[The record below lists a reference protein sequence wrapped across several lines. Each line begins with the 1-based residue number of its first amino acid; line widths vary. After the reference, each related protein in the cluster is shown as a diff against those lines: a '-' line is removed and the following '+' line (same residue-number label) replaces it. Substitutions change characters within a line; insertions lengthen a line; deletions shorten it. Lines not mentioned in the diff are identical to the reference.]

1 MNNQGGAI
9 VEIKGLEGKPSKALV
24 IIDVQKAMKDCFGGA
39 WKIDEVLNNLV
50 ELLTVARAYKTP
62 VIYVQHSESK
72 GEFLRKTSTWEICDQ
87 IKPMAHEPCFE
98 KIYCDAFKDTDLAE
112 YLKEKGITDLM
123 LTGLQTEYCID
134 TTIRNVFSRGYSL
147 KGVKG
152 GHSTFDHDA
161 LKAETVIEYHES
173 IWDKR
178 FLDLMTVEEAK
189 EWLKSH

>member
-1 MNNQGGAI
+1 MELNHI
-9 VEIKGLEGKPSKALV
+9 DGKASKALV

-39 WKIDEVLNNLV
+39 WKIDEVLTNLA
-50 ELLTVARAYKTP
+50 ELLAVARSYETP
-62 VIYVQHSESK
+62 VIYVQHSESE
-72 GEFLRKTSTWEICDQ
+72 GEFLRETPTWEICDQ
-87 IKPMAHEPCFE
+87 IKPMSHEPCFE
-98 KIYCDAFKDTDLAE
+98 KVYCDAFKDTDLSV
-112 YLKEKGITDLM
+112 YLKENGIMELM

-134 TTIRNVFSRGYSL
+134 TTIRNAFSRGYTL

-152 GHSTFDHDA
+152 GHSTFDHDS
-161 LKAETVIEYHES
+161 LSAETVIEYHES